1 MQHGH
6 LELGAHEQRTRVR
19 AGVSGGD
26 TLAAGGAPGLAAC
39 AAAGERGRA
48 AQREQGAAHLLM
60 TTSCLASCLRIN
72 SLVTAMRSEI
82 KRARCGSIARR
93 YMTTKV

>member
-1 MQHGH
+1 MSFMH
-6 LELGAHEQRTRVR
+6 
-19 AGVSGGD
+19 SGGLKGKEGVA
-26 TLAAGGAPGLAAC
+26 TGAEGAVFSC
-39 AAAGERGRA
+39 GRK
-48 AQREQGAAHLLM
+48 AAHLLM

-93 YMTTKV
+93 YMTTKL